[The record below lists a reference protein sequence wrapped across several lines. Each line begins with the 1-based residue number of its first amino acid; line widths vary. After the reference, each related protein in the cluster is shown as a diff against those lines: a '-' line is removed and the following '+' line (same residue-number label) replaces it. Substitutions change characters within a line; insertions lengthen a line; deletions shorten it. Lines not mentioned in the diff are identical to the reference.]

1 MMALNT
7 KYLEELKEIF
17 SLCPTQRDKLE
28 ALVDLGKE
36 LKELEQE
43 KRTPERKVPGC
54 VSEVF
59 IETVKNEDGSI
70 TFIGCSQSH
79 IVKGYLVILFTFLK
93 GCTSQEVIEAESAIE
108 QFINETS
115 LAQSLIASRANAFGN
130 VYKFMKEQ
138 AQNLV

>member
-1 MMALNT
+1 MPLN
-7 KYLEELKEIF
+7 KEYLEDLKGTF

-28 ALVDLGKE
+28 ALVDFGKQ
-36 LKELEQE
+36 LVELEE
-43 KRTPERKVPGC
+43 SKRTSERKVPGC

-59 IETVKNEDGSI
+59 IETIKNQDGTI

-93 GCTSQEVIEAESAIE
+93 NCTPREIIEAEDSIKVFIE
-108 QFINETS
+108 ETG

-130 VYKFMKEQ
+130 VYTFMKKQ
-138 AQNLV
+138 ARKYL